1 MGTYL
6 KQQRVG
12 YAQIILIVVTDNT
25 SLDIALCLLP
35 KFARD
40 SNNQGGEGKGGK

>member
-12 YAQIILIVVTDNT
+12 YAQIILIVVTYKPI
-25 SLDIALCLLP
+25 LGVALYLLP
-35 KFARD
+35 RFVVD
-40 SNNQGGEGKGGK
+40 SIMQVVEVMGGN